1 MWDDADLL
9 NACANTLYAL
19 AAAAVLYAG
28 VQALVHTPLLPV
40 RQVALQGALDHVT
53 REQAEGAARAGAAG
67 TFLSVDLD
75 AVRRAFEA
83 LPWVRKVEVRR
94 IWPDRIQVAIEE
106 HVALARWGADTQAE
120 RLVNIYGEVF
130 AGELS
135 DAERLPQFAGPAGSA
150 QEVTRRYGAFR
161 QALAPLKLEPRQVL
175 LSPRYAWQ
183 LRLSNGLTLELGR
196 DQLKEPVLERLSRF
210 VAYYAQTM
218 GSLNRRLDYVDL
230 RYPSGFALRVPEIMH
245 PATEPKGGKTK
256 RGSRQQGEEK
266 A

>member
-19 AAAAVLYAG
+19 AAAALLYAG
-28 VQALVHTPLLPV
+28 AQALIHTPLLPL
-40 RQVALQGALDHVT
+40 RQVALQGELGHVT
-53 REQAEGAARAGAAG
+53 REQAESAARAGAAG
-67 TFLSVDLD
+67 TFFSADLD

-94 IWPDRIQVAIEE
+94 LWPDRLQVSIEE
-106 HVALARWGADTQAE
+106 HVALARWGSDAPNK
-120 RLVNIYGEVF
+120 RMVNTYGEVF
-130 AGELS
+130 AGEPA
-135 DAERLPQFAGPAGSA
+135 DAERLPLFVGPLGSA

-161 QALAPLKLEPRQVL
+161 RALAPLEVEPRQVL

-210 VAYYAQTM
+210 VAFYAQTL
-218 GSLNRRLDYVDL
+218 GTLKRRLDYVDL
-230 RYPSGFALRVPEIMH
+230 RYPNGFALRVPEIMH
-245 PATEPKGGKTK
+245 PAAEPKSTRAK
-256 RGSRQQGEEK
+256 RGSGGGAR
-266 A
+266 